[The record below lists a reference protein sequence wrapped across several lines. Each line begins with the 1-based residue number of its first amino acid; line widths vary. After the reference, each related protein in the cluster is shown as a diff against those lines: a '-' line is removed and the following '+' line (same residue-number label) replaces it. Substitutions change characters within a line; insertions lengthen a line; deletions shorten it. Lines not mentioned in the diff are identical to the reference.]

1 MGLLKEALLFSRTA
15 ETGQSGGLL
24 SKIEKSA
31 SPSDF
36 YQWAKQNNFEH
47 AAVFKPY
54 EKKYV
59 MADAVGIDAATVC
72 SSVSSRD
79 FFYGTFLQ
87 KDGWQSVFTGTKP
100 AEPFYQL
107 LSEDYKESVKRID
120 FLKLESGGESPVI
133 MIFSFDSKEK
143 VLPFPVSINT
153 KDGDAG
159 QTAELSVDPPS
170 KPAHLFLISLK
181 TAIKE
186 SLAASGLY
194 DDDINSI
201 LEKTVYKELF
211 RILQTSL
218 SNNHICFKGQNDE
231 IKAAMFFGEELD
243 PLLLQTHISKAF
255 KVILG
260 GKAASKVLL
269 LSVGISKN
277 PAEIRNFL
285 LTG

>member
-1 MGLLKEALLFSRTA
+1 MGLLKEALLSFRTA
-15 ETGQSGGLL
+15 ETGQSDGLL

-36 YQWAKQNNFEH
+36 YRWAKQNNFEH
-47 AAVFKPY
+47 AAIFKPH

-59 MADAVGIDAATVC
+59 MTDAAGIDAKTVC

-87 KDGWQSVFTGTKP
+87 KDGWQSVITGTKP

-120 FLKLESGGESPVI
+120 FLKLKNDDESPVI
-133 MIFSFDSKEK
+133 MIFSFDSKET

-153 KDGDAG
+153 EDGDVG
-159 QTAELSVDPPS
+159 PTAASPVNTPS

-181 TAIKE
+181 AAIKE
-186 SLAASGLY
+186 SLAAPGLY
-194 DDDINSI
+194 DDDVNTI

-211 RILQTSL
+211 QILRDSF
-218 SNNHICFKGQNDE
+218 SSDHMCFKGQNDE
-231 IKAAMFFGEELD
+231 IKAAMFFDEEPD

-260 GKAASKVLL
+260 EKAASKVLL

-277 PAEIRNFL
+277 PAETHNFL